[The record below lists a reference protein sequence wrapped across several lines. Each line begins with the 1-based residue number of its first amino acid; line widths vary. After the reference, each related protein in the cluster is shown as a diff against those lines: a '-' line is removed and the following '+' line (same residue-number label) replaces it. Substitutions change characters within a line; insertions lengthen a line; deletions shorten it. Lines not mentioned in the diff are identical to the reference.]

1 MTNKYIINR
10 IKRKVRVRSK
20 LREEKSLP
28 RLSVFRSNTKIY
40 AQIVDDRKGHTL
52 VSVGLSDLEK
62 NKVSKLEQA
71 TLVGKALAQKAK
83 KSGIEKVVFDRG
95 SYKYHG
101 RIKAL
106 AEGARKG
113 GLVF

>member
-1 MTNKYIINR
+1 MTNRYLINR
-10 IKRKVRVRSK
+10 VKRSIRVRGK
-20 LREEKSLP
+20 LRQEKILP
-28 RLSVFRSNTKIY
+28 RLSVFRSNSKIY
-40 AQIVDDRKGHTL
+40 AQIIDDKKGHTL
-52 VSVGLSDLEK
+52 ISAGFADLEK
-62 NKVSKLEQA
+62 KKATKLEQA
-71 TLVGKALAQKAK
+71 ELVGVTLAQKAK